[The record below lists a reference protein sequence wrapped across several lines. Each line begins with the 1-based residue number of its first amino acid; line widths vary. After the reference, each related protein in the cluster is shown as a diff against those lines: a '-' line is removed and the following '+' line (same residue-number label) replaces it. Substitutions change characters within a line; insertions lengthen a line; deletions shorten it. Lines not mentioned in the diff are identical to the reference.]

1 MREYLEFRMK
11 TIMVATDLSDASYG
25 ALSYAKQWAKHFSAK
40 LLLVHVVDKIRNES
54 SIEKSGAR
62 LSELIDAA
70 EEQLQKVTSG
80 LSYDD
85 VRCTSIVRPG
95 KIRETISDLIDE
107 RDVDLLVIGTRG
119 NGYKDGEELGSV
131 AETLLRFMP
140 CPVLTVGKHTRGDA
154 CEATH
159 TRVVLFPTDFS
170 EISRAALTYTERL
183 AEHLAGHLLLL
194 HVDEQSAYGIQAA
207 GHEDEFKKLLR
218 EMKDPSVVTE
228 CLTRAGHPA
237 DIVVSTSIA
246 RCVDFIVMGVHG
258 TDQAKVAR
266 NYGMAYDVIRMAR
279 CPVFTLFT
287 QPQKEM
293 HESEIKN
300 DHALLIQPS

>member
-1 MREYLEFRMK
+1 MREYREFRMK

-25 ALSYAKQWAKHFSAK
+25 ALTYAKQWAKHFSAK
-40 LLLVHVVDKIRNES
+40 LLLVHVVDRMRNES
-54 SIEKSGAR
+54 RMEKSGAR

-70 EEQLQKVTSG
+70 EEELQKVTSG

-85 VRCTSIVRPG
+85 VRCASILRAG

-119 NGYKDGEELGSV
+119 KGYKDGEEMGSV

-154 CEATH
+154 CEGTH

-170 EISRAALTYTERL
+170 EISRAALTYTQRL

-194 HVDEQSAYGIQAA
+194 HVDEQSGIQA

-228 CLTRAGHPA
+228 CLTRAGRPA

-258 TDQAKVAR
+258 TDQAKIAR

-287 QPQKEM
+287 QPHKEM
-293 HESEIKN
+293 QETEIKN
-300 DHALLIQPS
+300 DHAFLIQPS